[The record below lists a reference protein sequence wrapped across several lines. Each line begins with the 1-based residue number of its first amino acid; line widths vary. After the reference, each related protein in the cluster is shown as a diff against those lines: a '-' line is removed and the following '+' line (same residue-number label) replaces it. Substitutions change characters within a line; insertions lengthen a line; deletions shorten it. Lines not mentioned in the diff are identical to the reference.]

1 MFNILKFIFKFVA
14 LVIAVIIGERAS
26 INAKKSAEIVRY
38 EFKNFPDNAYHYAYE
53 TSDGQF
59 KDESG
64 FFRLIGGSP
73 VLTVSGSYGY
83 IGDGGKTYKVRY
95 TSDEKG
101 FRASEDRLPD
111 TKTDVDD
118 KSTTPQQSPMDNPP
132 QSYDDP
138 LPPKVITTLVGR
150 G

>member
-14 LVIAVIIGERAS
+14 LVIAVIIVERAS

-38 EFKNFPDNAYHYAYE
+38 EFQNFPDKAYHYVYE

-59 KDESG
+59 KEESG
-64 FFRLIGGSP
+64 FFRLIGGIP
-73 VLTVSGSYGY
+73 VLTISGSYGY
-83 IGDGGKTYKVRY
+83 IGDDGKTYKVQY

-101 FRASEDRLPD
+101 FRASEDRLPNVN
-111 TKTDVDD
+111 TDIDN
-118 KSTTPQQSPMDNPP
+118 KATTPQQFPTDNPP
-132 QSYDDP
+132 ESYDDP